1 MTDDDPEQQR
11 LRAQVEALRGEVDA
25 LREENAT
32 LRDGTAPPFAATPR
46 RRRGGRAVAAVLALT
61 LGAVLVVPAVVTSWA
76 RGVLTDTD
84 RYLATVAPLADD
96 PRIQQAIE
104 ARATEAITEAIR
116 LDDRVD
122 QIIDAVAGLDV
133 PPAVATA
140 VQALRAPLTDAAR
153 GVVRD
158 AVQRVVQSDAFSDAW
173 REANRVAHTQLVGV
187 LEGDPDALAQLD
199 EDGTLSVPLGP
210 VIDEVRDRLVARGFT
225 LVEGLPTIDVSYPL
239 LVSADLVRVQQGYR
253 LLDVLGATLVWVA
266 LGLLA
271 VGVLLSRDRARA
283 VVVAGAVLVAGGVLL
298 GLSLTIARSVYLD
311 ALAGVLR
318 RPDAALAAY
327 DQVVAFL
334 RVAGRTTVALGALA
348 VLAGV
353 VAGRGATATRV
364 RGQVGRGST
373 ALLGRGGAR
382 TARVAAVTA
391 RWRVALLGAIG
402 VVGVLALVL
411 PDRLTPGYV
420 AVIGLVALG

>member
-158 AVQRVVQSDAFSDAW
+158 AVQRVVQS
-173 REANRVAHTQLVGV
+173 
-187 LEGDPDALAQLD
+187 DALAQLD

-420 AVIGLVALG
+420 AVIGLVALLLAAAVQAVAAGHRGTTDPPDPRVG